1 MTGIKFQIPV
11 HSVADSPFK
20 SINILLV
27 GIETMLI
34 ISKPSSLLTYKT
46 SYYTMVSFYAIEE

>member
-11 HSVADSPFK
+11 HSVTDLPFK
-20 SINILLV
+20 SIKNLLV

-34 ISKPSSLLTYKT
+34 ISKPSSLLG
-46 SYYTMVSFYAIEE
+46 AE